1 MPELWKQSSILQI
14 TSIENPG
21 VKTIQSIRS
30 DSLTS
35 WIRIKMQP
43 HQRLLTVLSKLC
55 STTRLKKNMN
65 QRLENDFSQ
74 TFSQPDCKFYYS
86 LSGRKAY
93 RAASH
98 YWDGIFSTSKH
109 LKIMRHLMSVN
120 DKMTNRGK
128 NDWYTFCACFT
139 IGEGKKSNNPLQ
151 ETDGLNDI
159 HSTYHQSNTQRT
171 MKIKWEI
178 VTFICSTF
186 FYLQFVYKKIILM
199 PVWKLL
205 SASQT

>member
-1 MPELWKQSSILQI
+1 M
-14 TSIENPG
+14 
-21 VKTIQSIRS
+21 
-30 DSLTS
+30 
-35 WIRIKMQP
+35 
-43 HQRLLTVLSKLC
+43 
-55 STTRLKKNMN
+55 
-65 QRLENDFSQ
+65 LENDFSQ

-109 LKIMRHLMSVN
+109 LKIIRHLMSVN
-120 DKMTNRGK
+120 DKMNYTVAKMTDTPFVRVLQLEKKK
-128 NDWYTFCACFT
+128 NN
-139 IGEGKKSNNPLQ
+139 SLQ

-178 VTFICSTF
+178 VTFICSAF
-186 FYLQFVYKKIILM
+186 YYLQFVYEKNHPYASMEAFISKPNLNFF
-199 PVWKLL
+199 LQFFL
-205 SASQT
+205 SFGLQ